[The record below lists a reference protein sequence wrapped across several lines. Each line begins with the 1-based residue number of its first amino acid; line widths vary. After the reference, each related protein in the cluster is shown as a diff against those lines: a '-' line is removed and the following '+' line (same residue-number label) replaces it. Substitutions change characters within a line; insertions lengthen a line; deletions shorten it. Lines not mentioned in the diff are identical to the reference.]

1 LKKLFFI
8 LLSLCTLILA
18 EPPVTTTDTPSLATS
33 QEEEEVPAT
42 APTTID
48 PALPEASDSIP
59 SISQGSSG
67 GIALK
72 LSSIPK
78 QLHIGEIFPVTL
90 KVTPIDVASGNIEYS
105 LQGEEGI
112 RIFSQTPVRSVRE
125 DGVYDTFYFLV
136 QSNTVR
142 IPDIAAM
149 VTSTGEI
156 SPTLEGMEL
165 SASPL
170 SPPATYANVLADSF
184 KVIEYKTTAYNQT
197 SNIVV
202 FTVKAKRCNIATFS
216 LANVLSQGFESKL
229 PNVDES
235 VMTYYAIIPN
245 NTKTLDFTIFNLNKN
260 RYESI
265 SIPIVVVD
273 DAVSTQTDLSP
284 TDFRHTELKVGAALF
299 VATMSIGIY
308 FWRRSRWYLFLAAFP
323 LVYVTIV
330 FLPNSTIC
338 VRKGAPI
345 YLLPITHGTVFETT
359 NKEEKL
365 EIENKVGD
373 FFKVRLENEKVG
385 WVNEHDRCS
394 N

>member
-1 LKKLFFI
+1 MATDVASP
-8 LLSLCTLILA
+8 LSA
-18 EPPVTTTDTPSLATS
+18 P
-33 QEEEEVPAT
+33 QEEVTPAVDDPVVVPV
-42 APTTID
+42 
-48 PALPEASDSIP
+48 ASDSVP
-59 SISQGSSG
+59 SISQGARG
-67 GIALK
+67 GISLK
-72 LSSIPK
+72 LSSIPNH
-78 QLHIGEIFPVTL
+78 LHIGEIFPVTL

-112 RIFSQTPVRSVRE
+112 RIFSQTPVRRVRD

-136 QSNTVR
+136 QSDTVR

-149 VTSTGEI
+149 VTSTGEV
-156 SPTLEGMEL
+156 SPTLEGMVL

-184 KVIEYKTTAYNQT
+184 KVIDYKTTAYNQT

-245 NTKTLDFTIFNLNKN
+245 NVKSLDFTIFNLSKN
-260 RYESI
+260 RYESMN
-265 SIPIVVVD
+265 IPIVVVD
-273 DAVSTQTDLSP
+273 DAVSTQSDLSP

-299 VATMSIGIY
+299 VAAISIGIY
-308 FWRRSRWYLFLAAFP
+308 FWRRSRWYLYFSVLP
-323 LVYVTIV
+323 LVYVIMV
-330 FLPNSTIC
+330 FLPNSTVC
-338 VRKGAPI
+338 VKKGTPV

-359 NKEEKL
+359 AQESKL
-365 EIENKVGD
+365 EIENRVGN
-373 FFKVRLENEKVG
+373 FVKVRLENEKVG
-385 WVNEHDRCS
+385 WVNEHDFCS

>member
-1 LKKLFFI
+1 MATDVASP
-8 LLSLCTLILA
+8 LSAPQEEVTPTVDDPA
-18 EPPVTTTDTPSLATS
+18 VDDPAVVPVT
-33 QEEEEVPAT
+33 
-42 APTTID
+42 
-48 PALPEASDSIP
+48 SDSVP
-59 SISQGSSG
+59 SISQGARG

-72 LSSIPK
+72 LSSIPNH
-78 QLHIGEIFPVTL
+78 LHIGEIFPVTL

-136 QSNTVR
+136 QSDTVR

-149 VTSTGEI
+149 VTSTGEV
-156 SPTLEGMEL
+156 SPTLEGMVL

-184 KVIEYKTTAYNQT
+184 KVIDYKTTAYNQT

-245 NTKTLDFTIFNLNKN
+245 NVKSLDFTIFNLSKN
-260 RYESI
+260 RYESM

-273 DAVSTQTDLSP
+273 DAVSTQSDLSP

-299 VATMSIGIY
+299 VAAISIGIY
-308 FWRRSRWYLFLAAFP
+308 FWRRSRWYLYFSVLP
-323 LVYVTIV
+323 LVYLIMV
-330 FLPNSTIC
+330 FLPNSTVC
-338 VRKGAPI
+338 VKKGTPV

-359 NKEEKL
+359 AQESKL
-365 EIENKVGD
+365 EIENRVGN
-373 FFKVRLENEKVG
+373 FVKVRLENEKVG
-385 WVNEHDRCS
+385 WVNEHDFCS